1 MKRKCI
7 SMLMLVLSMVALAQQ
22 KSDKYEPAWMR
33 GDMPAKTNQSYDF
46 RTMTGQGGTLTDARR
61 DATMAL
67 LNELMQAQGVTV
79 SGTEKVKML
88 SQSVDGEHFD
98 SSLFDSEYNI
108 EYGNHRY
115 AFKAVDEYWELVGGI
130 YQCHILFEVARNA
143 AQVSFETVEYTTN
156 YGVSAGLRSVIV
168 PGWGQMYKRQ
178 TVKGVAILSAAV
190 IGATGIVISDNQR
203 ASYRN
208 KAEIATNVEL
218 RNSYQNKSNSWGNVR
233 NGFIVGTAA
242 VYVYNLV
249 DAFASKGA
257 KRYKKRNMAVV
268 PFVGANDSFGMSI
281 ALNF

>member
-88 SQSVDGEHFD
+88 SQSVDGKYSD

-130 YQCHILFEVARNA
+130 YHCYILFEVACNA

-156 YGVSAGLRSVIV
+156 YGVSAGLRSIIV

>member
-130 YQCHILFEVARNA
+130 YHCYILFEVARNA

-156 YGVSAGLRSVIV
+156 YGVSAGLRSIIV

-208 KAEIATNVEL
+208 KAEKATNVEL